1 MLVLKENVKGFIY
14 DSIEGRVIE
23 IFYDEMNLDDLE
35 LDEDM
40 LLFTNEDVVDFINEM
55 FTIDSKEDLEYD
67 NEGLNE
73 VLNFI

>member
-67 NEGLNE
+67 NEGLNK
-73 VLNFI
+73 VLDFI

>member
-23 IFYDEMNLDDLE
+23 IFYDEVNLDDLE

-40 LLFTNEDVVDFINEM
+40 FLFTNEDVVDFINEM

-67 NEGLNE
+67 NEGLNK
-73 VLNFI
+73 VLDFI

>member
-14 DSIEGRVIE
+14 ESIEGKVIE
-23 IFYDEMNLDDLE
+23 IFYDEINVDDLE
-35 LDEDM
+35 LDDDM
-40 LLFTNEDVVDFINEM
+40 FMFTNADIDFINEM
-55 FTIDSKEDLEYD
+55 FLIDSKEDLEYD

>member
-14 DSIEGRVIE
+14 ESIEGRVIE
-23 IFYDEMNLDDLE
+23 IFYDEINVDDLE

-40 LLFTNEDVVDFINEM
+40 LLFTNADIDFINEM

-67 NEGLNE
+67 NEGLNK
-73 VLNFI
+73 VLDFI